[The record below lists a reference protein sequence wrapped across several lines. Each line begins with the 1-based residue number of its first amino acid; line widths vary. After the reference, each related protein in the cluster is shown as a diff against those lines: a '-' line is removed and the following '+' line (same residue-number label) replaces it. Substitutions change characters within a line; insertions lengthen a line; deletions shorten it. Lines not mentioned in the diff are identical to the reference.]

1 MNAKIYE
8 YGTADNGL
16 SRRLVRDAVVIQEE
30 TDYNPNPS
38 VVVHLRLQTYTIV
51 GGEIM
56 VVTNETA
63 GYKVT
68 KGEVSRDVNGNA
80 LPKGDL
86 EGNPVYKEDETTIAE
101 RDNGYENIIALQV
114 LEVSSNDILDAGIKE
129 YYLID

>member
-30 TDYNPNPS
+30 TDYNSAPS
-38 VVVHLRLQTYTIV
+38 VIVHLRLQTYTVVEGETIIV
-51 GGEIM
+51 S
-56 VVTNETA
+56 NETA

-68 KGEVSRDVNGNA
+68 KGEVSRDINGDA
-80 LPKGDL
+80 LPKSDID
-86 EGNPVYKEDETTIAE
+86 GNPVFEEDGVTVAD
-101 RDNGYENIIALQV
+101 RDNAYENIILMQSMD
-114 LEVSSNDILDAGIKE
+114 VSSNDILDEGIKE